1 MRVLII
7 IPAFNEEGNIKSVI
21 KSIREASLDFD
32 IIVINDCSTDDTE
45 TVAKSLNVDV
55 ISLPLN
61 LGIGGAVQTGFQY
74 AYNNNYDIAIQI
86 DGDGQHNPKYI
97 KELIG
102 PLSKGDADV
111 VNGSRFIDKKGF
123 QSKFFRRL
131 GIRFFQLLINILVRC
146 NITDSTSGFRAYNAK
161 AIELLKDRYPID
173 FPEPEA
179 IIILKKRKFR
189 IIEVPVEMENRTAG
203 ISSISTFKS
212 IYYMVKVTISIIVEF
227 LRSNNG

>member
-1 MRVLII
+1 MKVLII
-7 IPAFNEEGNIKSVI
+7 VPAFNEEGNIKSVI
-21 KSIREASLDFD
+21 KSIREVSLDID
-32 IIVINDCSTDDTE
+32 IIVINDCSTDNTE
-45 TVAKSLNVDV
+45 AVAKSLNVDV

-146 NITDSTSGFRAYNAK
+146 NITDSTSGFRAYNTK

-189 IIEVPVEMENRTAG
+189 IIEVPVEMENRAAG

>member
-1 MRVLII
+1 MKVLII

-45 TVAKSLNVDV
+45 AVAKSLNVDV

-97 KELIG
+97 KKLID
-102 PLSKGDADV
+102 PLNKGDVDV

-161 AIELLKDRYPID
+161 AIELLKDQYPID

-189 IIEVPVEMENRTAG
+189 IIEVPVEMENRAAG
-203 ISSISTFKS
+203 ISSISTLKS